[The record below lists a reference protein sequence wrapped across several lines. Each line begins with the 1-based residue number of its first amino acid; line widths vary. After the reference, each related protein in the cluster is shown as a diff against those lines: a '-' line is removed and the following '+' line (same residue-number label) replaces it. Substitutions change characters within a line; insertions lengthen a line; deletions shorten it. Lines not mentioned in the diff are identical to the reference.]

1 MTYLQKRF
9 SFCSLSRIKEIF
21 MRLKSIYLL
30 FITLFT
36 LFISCKKQGN
46 STAQE
51 NAKEVH
57 QSQYQPM
64 LDELKTTYAPDKRVA
79 LFNITIE
86 EKGDK
91 IVLSGETNL
100 EEAKS
105 QLLNRFKETG
115 KEIEDQV
122 QLLPAGDLGEKHYAI
137 VNNSVANLRSQG
149 KHSAELATQATL
161 GMPLKVLKKDGDFYL
176 VQTPDKYIAWVD
188 HGGIFRV
195 TESQWKA
202 AEAAPKVIYI
212 PPFGFAYKTTN
223 AKSEPVAD
231 LVSGNMLQL
240 QGESGDF
247 YQVSFPDGRQA
258 FVKKE
263 DGQIYAKWLETLNPS
278 SESLVSVSRQ
288 LIGLP
293 YLWGGTSAK
302 GVDCSGFTKTIYLL
316 NGMVLPR
323 DASQQVHA
331 GELVDEE
338 KDWDKLQA
346 GDLLFFGR
354 PATAESRER
363 VVHVGMWIGNGEFIH
378 ASGRVRI
385 SSMFPSSPNYDEY
398 NLNRYLRT
406 KRILQTDMKE
416 VMDLKQVSM
425 TDF

>member
-1 MTYLQKRF
+1 
-9 SFCSLSRIKEIF
+9 
-21 MRLKSIYLL
+21 MRLNSFYLL
-30 FITLFT
+30 FSILLIFA
-36 LFISCKKQGN
+36 FSCQEQSQNISR
-46 STAQE
+46 E
-51 NAKEVH
+51 NMEEAP
-57 QSQYQPM
+57 QSQYQPI

-79 LFNITIE
+79 LFNINIE

-91 IVLSGETNL
+91 IVLSGETNM
-100 EEAKS
+100 EEAKN
-105 QLLNRFKETG
+105 QLLNRFEETG
-115 KEIEDQV
+115 KDLEDQV
-122 QLLPAGDLGEKHYAI
+122 RLLPAEDLGEKHYAI

-161 GMPLKVLKKDGDFYL
+161 GMPLKVLKKQGDFYL

-195 TESQWKA
+195 TESEWKA
-202 AEAAPKVIYI
+202 AEAAPKVIYM
-212 PPFGFAYKTTN
+212 PPFGFAYKTAN
-223 AKSEPVAD
+223 AQSEPVAD

-247 YQVSFPDGRQA
+247 YKVNFPDGRQA

-263 DGQIYAKWLETLNPS
+263 DGQIYAKWLEALNPS

-316 NGMVLPR
+316 NGMILPR

-338 KDWDKLQA
+338 KDWDKLKA

-354 PATAESRER
+354 PATTESRER

-385 SSMFPSSPNYDEY
+385 SSMFPGSPNYDKY

-406 KRILQTDMKE
+406 KRILQTDMKD
-416 VMDLKQVSM
+416 VKDLKKVSM